1 MFLKAKKWYQQ
12 VRGKLTRGIKY
23 FEGIKKIKIRKP
35 NLTFKKK
42 NFVIKKPNF
51 KGLYGKI
58 LTITVGIVV
67 ITVAILLSVSLPT
80 FYSHTIKQAEEN
92 QLIMAERLSDGIT
105 DYLKELESLSSYL
118 SQLPDLRKGDFV
130 NARRYFL
137 SMAVEDNRVN
147 RMTFYDLEGNRVFTS
162 GGQEQRDR
170 SPEGFDRAKRGE
182 IHKTDFF
189 LGVGNNPI
197 MIISSPVYDYTT
209 NEIIGVFEVEYNIR
223 MLWSNIYQYNLGTTG
238 GAMILDSSGTI
249 ISHRENARV
258 YNKLNI
264 KEILPWEEMA
274 EKGRGN
280 IEFEDNGRIY
290 LAAYSR
296 VPGFNW
302 QAVIFQGRD
311 ELSAPVM
318 ALAKNIIKIALLLAL
333 AAIII
338 TLIFVTKTFSPLKI
352 LEKGAR
358 GIAAGDLTQNFQVK
372 TKDEIG
378 ELAKTFNTMVS
389 SLKEII
395 GNSLESAEITEKT
408 AKELSIAANEAALAS
423 QQIATTVE
431 EVAKGAEQQT
441 VASQRVVEKI
451 NNVAIMAKDI
461 AERASTA
468 TKVNQEM
475 VVTIEENTR
484 IMVELISALKEI
496 VAGNIQV
503 SNNINELER
512 DAQKV
517 SKIITVVTEIA
528 SQTNLLSLNAAIE
541 AARAGEHG
549 RGFAVVADEVR
560 KLSDETRKAA
570 DDIKKIVS
578 GIQSQISKTAQTIN
592 NQSSKAQGQ
601 LELIDN
607 ANKALDVILEISKIT
622 LESISE
628 ISSAAQ
634 KQSEE
639 VEQVVADSRQVA
651 YVAEQTSASSQEV
664 AATTQEQTASLE
676 EITAATSSL
685 AEVAGELRKLVNKFT
700 I

>member
-1 MFLKAKKWYQQ
+1 MFLKVKKWYQS
-12 VRGKLTRGIKY
+12 VKGKLARGIKKN
-23 FEGIKKIKIRKP
+23 EGYKKFKINKVNFSFKRP
-35 NLTFKKK
+35 NFK
-42 NFVIKKPNF
+42 FKKPNF
-51 KGLYGKI
+51 KGLYGKT
-58 LTITVGIVV
+58 LTISVGAVL
-67 ITVAILLSVSLPT
+67 ITVAILLGVSLPS
-80 FYSHTIKQAEEN
+80 FYSHTIRQAEET
-92 QLIMAERLSDGIT
+92 QLVMAERLSNAIT

-130 NARRYFL
+130 TARRYFL
-137 SMAVEDNRVN
+137 SMAIEDNRIN
-147 RMTFYDLEGNRVFTS
+147 RMTFYDLEGTRVFTS

-170 SPEGFDRAKRGE
+170 SVEGFDKAKRGE
-182 IHKTDFF
+182 VHKTDFF
-189 LGVGNNPI
+189 LGVGNNPV
-197 MIISSPVYDYTT
+197 MIISSPVYDYNT

-223 MLWSNIYQYNLGTTG
+223 MLWTYIYQYNLGSTG

-258 YNKLNI
+258 YNKLNL
-264 KEILPWEEMA
+264 KDSLPWQEMT
-274 EKGRGN
+274 EKGKGN

-290 LAAYSR
+290 LAAHSR

-302 QAVIFQGRD
+302 QAVVFQGKD
-311 ELSAPVM
+311 ELLEPVIAM
-318 ALAKNIIKIALLLAL
+318 AKNIIKIAFLLAL

-338 TLIFVTKTFSPLKI
+338 TLLFVTKTFAPLRI
-352 LEKGAR
+352 LDKGAR
-358 GIAAGDLTQNFQVK
+358 AIAAGDLTQNFEVK

-378 ELAKTFNTMVS
+378 ELAKAFNTMVN

-408 AKELSIAANEAALAS
+408 AKELSIAANEAAIAS

-451 NNVAIMAKDI
+451 NNVAVMAKDI
-461 AERASTA
+461 AERASMA

-512 DAQKV
+512 DAQKI

-592 NQSSKAQGQ
+592 SQSSKAQGQ
-601 LELIDN
+601 LELIDT

-622 LESISE
+622 LESITE
-628 ISSAAQ
+628 INSAAQ

-639 VEQVVADSRQVA
+639 VEEVVADSRQVA
-651 YVAEQTSASSQEV
+651 YVAEQTSASSEEV
-664 AATTQEQTASLE
+664 AATTQQQTASLE
-676 EITAATSSL
+676 EITAATQSL
-685 AEVAGELRKLVNKFT
+685 AEVAGVLKELVNKFT
-700 I
+700 V